1 MNDVP
6 IGLLFFSLATLILM
20 SAFFSSSETGMMS
33 LNRYRLRHKARDG
46 DKSANRTEQLL
57 KRPDQLIGVILI
69 GNNLVNIA
77 AASLATVI
85 AMRMFPD
92 NTDLAISVATLLLT
106 IVVLVFA
113 EVTPKTYAQQNPER
127 IAYPASH
134 ILKPLKSLLA
144 PAVWAITKIAAG
156 LMWLLGIRHSVE
168 ASDALSKEE
177 LRSIVSESGEHL
189 QAKRQNMLLGVLEL
203 DDVTVE
209 DIMVPKHEVR
219 GIDLDWDI
227 EKIRLAIATT
237 DHTRM
242 PVFKGDLDKVVGML
256 HVRDTAEF
264 MLADEPEK
272 VMLTRKA
279 SDPLFVPESMP
290 LQTQLLNF
298 QRDKKRIGLVVDEYG
313 DIQGLVTLEDIL
325 EEIVGEFTTDQLG
338 DSKVIHPQRDGSYVI
353 DGSAS
358 VREVNRSLKWELP
371 TEEARTLSGLIIEHL
386 EDIPDANMSLKI
398 AHYAI
403 EILQV
408 KDNTI
413 TAARISLIED

>member
-1 MNDVP
+1 M
-6 IGLLFFSLATLILM
+6 LIIM

-46 DKSANRTEQLL
+46 HKSANRTEHLL
-57 KRPDQLIGVILI
+57 ARPDQLIGVILI

-77 AASLATVI
+77 AASLSTVI
-85 AMRMFPD
+85 AMRLFPG

-113 EVTPKTYAQQNPER
+113 EVTPKTYAQQNPEQ
-127 IAYPASH
+127 IAFPASY
-134 ILKPLKSLLA
+134 ILQPLKAFLA
-144 PAVWAITKIAAG
+144 PAVWMITRIAAG
-156 LMWLLGIRHSVE
+156 LLWLLGIRQTPSE
-168 ASDALSKEE
+168 TDALSKEE
-177 LRSIVSESGEHL
+177 LRSIVTESGEHL
-189 QAKRQNMLLGVLEL
+189 QGKRQNMLLGVLEL

-209 DIMVPKHEVR
+209 HIMVPKHEVR
-219 GIDLDWDI
+219 GIDLDWEID
-227 EKIRLAIATT
+227 KIRTTIAHT

-242 PVFKGDLDKVVGML
+242 PVYKGDLDKVVGII

-272 VMLTRKA
+272 VMITKKA
-279 SDPLFVPESMP
+279 SDPIFVPESMA
-290 LQTQLLNF
+290 LQNQLLNF

-325 EEIVGEFTTDQLG
+325 EEIVGEFTTDLLSN
-338 DSKVIHPQRDGSYVI
+338 SKVIHPQRDGTMVI
-353 DGSAS
+353 DGAAS
-358 VREVNRSLKWELP
+358 VREVNRSLEWDLP
-371 TEEARTLSGLIIEHL
+371 IDDARTLSGLIIEHL

-398 AHYAI
+398 GRYAI

-413 TAARISLIED
+413 TAARVAVIDE